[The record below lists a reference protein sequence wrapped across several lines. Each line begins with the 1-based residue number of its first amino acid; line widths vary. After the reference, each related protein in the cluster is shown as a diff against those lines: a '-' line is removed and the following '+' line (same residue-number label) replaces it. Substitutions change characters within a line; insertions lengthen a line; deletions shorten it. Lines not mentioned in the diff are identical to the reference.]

1 MSTALLTVK
10 DVQRL
15 YEELEL
21 KSKKF
26 QEINAEIL
34 VINPQILLI
43 FRLILNMSQP
53 EFGKLMGIDDTNFSK
68 YETGKIKNMQYKT
81 AEKYVQ
87 VISKLI
93 KLIPLERVIKNFER
107 FKKESK
113 GWFAVCSNT
122 KKVLEARRKGAE
134 NSLKNRLTP
143 QEEKV
148 EELLK
153 EFGINY
159 KSNYLINKDKAII
172 VDFFIPRKKPIIL
185 ECKRLTSSNRREV
198 REQTK
203 NLAFQGYKTK
213 FYHNFIL
220 IALIESK
227 KRLQIRDFQEL
238 DGPFEKVFTNLKQL
252 RLFLTDVSL

>member
-1 MSTALLTVK
+1 MPTTLLNIK
-10 DVQRL
+10 DVQNL

-26 QEINAEIL
+26 REINSEIL
-34 VINPQILLI
+34 VTNPQILLI
-43 FRLILNMSQP
+43 FRLMLNMSQP
-53 EFGKLMGIDDTNFSK
+53 AFGKLMGIDDTNFSK
-68 YETGKIKNMQYKT
+68 YETGKIKNMQYRT

-93 KLIPLERVIKNFER
+93 KLISLEEVIKNFER

-113 GWFAVCSNT
+113 GWFATYSNT

-148 EELLK
+148 EGLLK
-153 EFGINY
+153 EFGIKY
-159 KSNYLINKDKAII
+159 KSNYLINKDKGII
-172 VDFFIPRKKPIIL
+172 VDFFIPGKKPIVM
-185 ECKRLTSSNRREV
+185 ECKRLTSNNRREV

-213 FYHNFIL
+213 FYHDFVL
-220 IALIESK
+220 IAFIESK
-227 KRLQIRDFQEL
+227 MKLQIRDFQEL
-238 DGPFEKVFTNLKQL
+238 DGPFEKIFTNIKQL
-252 RLFLTDVSL
+252 KSFLTDVSL